1 MGILR
6 KELQAYGNLRPVF
19 FISSA
24 LVAVSPLKPEICR
37 DADLMIIRELNGGIY
52 YGRREEPNA
61 NLDVASDL
69 DLYTRG
75 EVERITRLAGALAMS
90 HDPPLKVTSLDKA
103 NLLAAAGRLW
113 RGVVSETLAR
123 EFPLVQLKHLLIDSA
138 AMVMVKNPSSLNG
151 IILTSN
157 MFGDII
163 SDEASVIP
171 GSLGLMPSAS
181 LCGVPSPDA
190 NTRVRGLYEP
200 IHGKPF
206 KASATRRLLQ
216 SSGLILV
223 FYYRISSGHSRKRH
237 CQSRR
242 HDLVSCY
249 DAEVFFV
256 HAWRSQI
263 YRIGC
268 TRRNRLRDLYTRY

>member
-19 FISSA
+19 FISDS

-200 IHGKPF
+200 IHGGF
-206 KASATRRLLQ
+206 
-216 SSGLILV
+216 
-223 FYYRISSGHSRKRH
+223 
-237 CQSRR
+237 
-242 HDLVSCY
+242 
-249 DAEVFFV
+249 
-256 HAWRSQI
+256 
-263 YRIGC
+263 
-268 TRRNRLRDLYTRY
+268 

>member
-1 MGILR
+1 MGVLR

-19 FISSA
+19 FISAS

-200 IHGKPF
+200 IHGELLG
-206 KASATRRLLQ
+206 ASTAARLL
-216 SSGLILV
+216 SFGLTV
-223 FYYRISSGHSRKRH
+223 F
-237 CQSRR
+237 
-242 HDLVSCY
+242 V
-249 DAEVFFV
+249 
-256 HAWRSQI
+256 
-263 YRIGC
+263 
-268 TRRNRLRDLYTRY
+268 